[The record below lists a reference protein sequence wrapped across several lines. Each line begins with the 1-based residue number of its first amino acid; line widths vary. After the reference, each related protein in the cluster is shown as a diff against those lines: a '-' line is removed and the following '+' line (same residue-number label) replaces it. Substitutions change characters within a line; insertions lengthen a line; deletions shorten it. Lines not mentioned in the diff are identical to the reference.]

1 LVFNAVCWFR
11 RSVLWSTTC
20 PALEVVYRC
29 VYGDLRAGSLAP
41 FHLPFLWSKFRVPP
55 ATSTVPARLQFAVCF
70 FFHFCRAVHFWM
82 LLCGPGDHLC
92 DPLPAL
98 LQGVVYHPP
107 ALSPCCLSCLFF
119 TENLVLSLT
128 PCPPLFSSAGS
139 ECHPPPLLSVLY
151 YSSLHIFQFCWRGI
165 RLHRG
170 VPQGVHFSSLCSANW
185 HAGRFR
191 ASGSGSS
198 EKWHQMFS
206 VQSGIGKTSRS

>member
-1 LVFNAVCWFR
+1 
-11 RSVLWSTTC
+11 
-20 PALEVVYRC
+20 
-29 VYGDLRAGSLAP
+29 
-41 FHLPFLWSKFRVPP
+41 
-55 ATSTVPARLQFAVCF
+55 
-70 FFHFCRAVHFWM
+70 M

-165 RLHRG
+165 RLPWG
-170 VPQGVHFSSLCSANW
+170 WASLCSWVWIGESRKVCISHLFALPIDMQ
-185 HAGRFR
+185 AGLEPVAVVAVRNGTKCFQCR
-191 ASGSGSS
+191 VA
-198 EKWHQMFS
+198 
-206 VQSGIGKTSRS
+206 